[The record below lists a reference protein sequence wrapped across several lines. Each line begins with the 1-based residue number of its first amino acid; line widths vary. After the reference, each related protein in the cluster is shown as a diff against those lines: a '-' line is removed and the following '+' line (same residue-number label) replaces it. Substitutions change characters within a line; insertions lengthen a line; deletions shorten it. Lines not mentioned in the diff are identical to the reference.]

1 MKALMKIFVLTIG
14 CIGLLNAQTTYVAD
28 SYEMSVAGTSSLH
41 DWESSVN
48 DVQIESKFL
57 FENNAL
63 TGIQKLS
70 VTVPAKSIVSTKGS
84 IMDNKTWKALKA
96 EEHPNITY
104 KMSKVSKIEKTDA
117 GLVLNLAGV
126 VNIAGVEKAIDLK
139 VTGKALGGGK
149 MEFEGSKL
157 LNMIDFNM
165 EPPTALFGQI
175 KTGEEITVK
184 FKVTMSPEKS
194 K

>member
-1 MKALMKIFVLTIG
+1 MKALIKIFVLTIG
-14 CIGLLNAQTTYVAD
+14 CIGWLNAQTNYVAD
-28 SYEMSVAGTSSLH
+28 SYEMSVAGTSTLH

-48 DVQIESKFL
+48 EVTIESKFL
-57 FENNAL
+57 FDNNTL
-63 TGIQKLS
+63 TGIEKLS
-70 VTVPAKSIVSTKGS
+70 VSVPAKGITSTKGS

-104 KMSKVSKIEKTDA
+104 KMNKVSKIEKTDA
-117 GLVLNLAGV
+117 GLILNLSGA
-126 VNIAGVEKAIDLK
+126 VNIAGVEKIIDMK

-157 LNMIDFNM
+157 LNMKDFDM